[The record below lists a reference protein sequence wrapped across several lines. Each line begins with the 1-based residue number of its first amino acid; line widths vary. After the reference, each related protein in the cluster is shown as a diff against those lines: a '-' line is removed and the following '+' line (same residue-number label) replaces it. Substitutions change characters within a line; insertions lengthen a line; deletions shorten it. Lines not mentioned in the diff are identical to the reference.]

1 MLCQD
6 DRRTEFPV
14 DFAEGGEEV
23 RRGNGV
29 KLARRFVED
38 QDFRLKHHHGRKV
51 QELLLTAR
59 KRSDGLIK
67 PRLDAEETCHF
78 GNTAANRRRVI
89 AEGFQPERQ
98 LMPDLIR
105 DDLVFGALLHEAD
118 FFCLFALVKRIEIS
132 SLKQN
137 FSGTSAVRGKNG
149 FELPQQRRFAASGG
163 ATEDQKL
170 ARLDGQREVGDCV
183 FRLFGVRKIQ
193 VSDCKDFH
201 CLSSFRSRITGVR
214 TSARYTNMKL
224 TVSGVHTAV
233 FTDG

>member
-14 DFAEGGEEV
+14 DLAEGGEEV

-59 KRSDGLIK
+59 KCRDGLIK

-78 GNTAANRRRVI
+78 RNAAANGRRII
-89 AEGFQPERQ
+89 AKGFQPERQ

-105 DDLVFGALLHEAD
+105 DDLVFGALLHEANL
-118 FFCLFALVKRIEIS
+118 FCLFALVKGIQIS

-137 FSGTSAVRGKNG
+137 LAASAPVRRKDG
-149 FELPQQRRFAASGG
+149 FELPQQRRFAAARG
-163 ATEDQKL
+163 AAKHQKL
-170 ARLDGQREVGDCV
+170 ARLDGQRQIGNCV
-183 FRLFGVRKIQ
+183 FRLFRVSKIQ
-193 VSDCKDFH
+193 AFDCKDFH
-201 CLSSFRSRITGVR
+201 CLSSFRSSITGVN
-214 TSARYTNMKL
+214 TSAR
-224 TVSGVHTAV
+224 
-233 FTDG
+233 